1 MKFTKNFKTKARKSK
16 ISTKIDKLQKFKK
29 IAIAGN
35 PNVGKSTVF
44 NALTGMNQHTGNW
57 PGKTVAC
64 TTGIFKHKDKNFK
77 LVDIPG
83 IYSLISNSPE
93 EEIARDFI
101 CFENPD
107 AVIIILDATCIERN
121 LNLAL
126 QILELTKNA
135 VVCLNLIDEAKRK
148 KIEIDIDE
156 LSMQL
161 GVPVV
166 ATNARKKK
174 GLGELKDMIYKISY
188 NKLKTFTIKTNY
200 NETLEH
206 SIKNIEKKVKKIFPQ
221 KINSRWLSLRLLE
234 NNENFCKV
242 LKKHTQEKKISNI
255 DVTKF
260 TELSEFLEMQKKK
273 LKSKNLDLKD
283 IQDNIAKCIINRS
296 EKIYKLCVK
305 HKESGY
311 DSTER
316 KIDKILTSKITG
328 FPIMII
334 MLLGIFWITISGANY
349 PSEVIASG
357 LFWLQDKMLDFM
369 VHLGSPAWIYEMLIL
384 GVYRTLAWVVSVML
398 PPMAIFFPLFTI
410 LEDVGYL
417 PRVAFN
423 LDNIFKKSGAHGK
436 QALTMCMGFGCNAC
450 GIMGC
455 RIIDSPRERLIAILT
470 NNFVPCNGRFP
481 LLITLISIFFINENL
496 IFGKSFL
503 KAAILTS
510 VIILGI
516 LFTFL
521 VSKILSLTIL
531 KGVQSSFILELPP
544 YRKPQIGKILV
555 RSIFDRTIFVLGR
568 AIAVA
573 APAGLIIWLMAN
585 IKIGNLSILMYC
597 ANFLNPFAKT
607 IGMDGIILLSF
618 ILGFP
623 ANEIVLPI
631 IIMGYMCSG
640 SLTEIESPNLLYG
653 ILSSHGWNYITAIC
667 VIIFSLMHFPCG
679 TTCWTIKKETGSLSW
694 AIISCLIPTLLGFA
708 TCFLVSK
715 ILNLLQFIN

>member
-1 MKFTKNFKTKARKSK
+1 MKITKNLKTKARKSQK
-16 ISTKIDKLQKFKK
+16 KTKLKSKKQFKK

-64 TTGIFKHKDKNFK
+64 TTGIFKHKGKNFN

-83 IYSLISNSPE
+83 TYSLLSNSQE
-93 EEIARDFI
+93 EEIARNFI

-107 AVIIILDATCIERN
+107 VIIITLDATCIERN

-126 QILELTKNA
+126 QILEVTKNA
-135 VVCLNLIDEAKRK
+135 VVCLNLMDEAKRK
-148 KIEIDIDE
+148 HIKIDIDE

-166 ATNARKKK
+166 ATNARKKS
-174 GLGELKDMIYKISY
+174 GLNELKNIIYKLSSDEI
-188 NKLKTFTIKTNY
+188 KTFNIKTRY
-200 NETLEH
+200 TSQLEQ
-206 SIKNIEKKVKKIFPQ
+206 SIKNIETKVKKIFPT
-221 KINSRWLSLRLLE
+221 KINSRWISLRLLE
-234 NNENFCKV
+234 NNENFCKA
-242 LKKHTQEKKISNI
+242 LEKYTRVYKITDIHINELN
-255 DVTKF
+255 
-260 TELSEFLEMQKKK
+260 ELSELLKAEQKK
-273 LKSKNLDLKD
+273 LKSKAHSSKD
-283 IQDNIAKCIINRS
+283 IQDTITECIIKRA
-296 EKIYKLCVK
+296 EKIYNLCVK
-305 HKESGY
+305 HEKRNY

-349 PSEVIASG
+349 PSELIASG
-357 LFWLQDKMLDFM
+357 LFWLQDKMVDFM
-369 VHLGSPAWIYEMLIL
+369 IKIGFPQWVYEMLIL

-410 LEDVGYL
+410 LEDIGYL

-423 LDNIFKKSGAHGK
+423 LDHIFKKSGAHGK

-455 RIIDSPRERLIAILT
+455 RIIDSPREKMLAILT

-521 VSKILSLTIL
+521 TSKILSMTIL
-531 KGVQSSFILELPP
+531 KGAKSSFILELPP
-544 YRKPQIGKILV
+544 YRKPQIAKILI
-555 RSIFDRTIFVLGR
+555 RSIFDRTILVLGR
-568 AIAVA
+568 AVAVA
-573 APAGLIIWLMAN
+573 APAGLIIWIMAN
-585 IKIGNLSILMYC
+585 IKIGNLSILTHC
-597 ANFLNPFAKT
+597 SNFLDPFGKLV
-607 IGMDGIILLSF
+607 GMDGIILLSF

-631 IIMGYMCSG
+631 IIMGYMCTG
-640 SLTEIESPNLLYG
+640 SLIEIESPY
-653 ILSSHGWNYITAIC
+653 ILHSILVTHGWNYITAIC

-679 TTCWTIKKETGSLSW
+679 TTCWTIKKETGSLKW
-694 AIISCLIPTLLGFA
+694 AVISCLIPTLLGFT
-708 TCFLVSK
+708 TCFLISK
-715 ILNLLQFIN
+715 TLNLLHLIN